1 MTNYRFFYHIVALLV
16 ASIWGSTFIST
27 KLLLLAGMTAAQIF
41 VLRFAIAYVLLL
53 GYSVYKRHRVFAR
66 SWRHELLLAMLGVV
80 GGSLYFLTEN
90 SAMNY
95 TTTTNTSIIVSL
107 CPLFASALIGFVYK
121 SQRLNRVQTF
131 GTLLAAAG
139 VVVVVMNGRFVLH
152 LSPLGDTLAF
162 MACLCWAFYSLLMI
176 PASKRYDT
184 VFITRKVF
192 FYGLVSMIPYFAVY
206 PGLGVDIVV
215 GQPRLLANLLFV
227 ARNIHTLSASV
238 AGIPEKSGSRAA
250 AAGLPEMQALAD
262 QVNDMLARIDQAN
275 TASAEAHQKVY
286 EATLAKQSAQ
296 MAFYRSQIDP
306 HFLFNTLECMRSMAQ
321 HYGVSPLEEMIGST
335 NQLLRYSL
343 HAPFIVTLR
352 EELEAASAYMR
363 VMNQRT
369 MERYRY
375 DLRVE
380 EALLQRPVLSM
391 LLQPL
396 MENAV
401 RHGARHMGKRQF
413 VLTLEV
419 TADAG
424 NDDTVLRLTD
434 NGCGIPSEMIL
445 QLNADI
451 TEDHDGFGESIGVR
465 NLRRRLAATDSRC
478 TLRFESQQDVYT
490 TVTVRLPRSL
500 ALPAI

>member
-1 MTNYRFFYHIVALLV
+1 MKSYLFLYHIVALLV

-53 GYSVYKRHRVFAR
+53 GYSVYKCHRVFAR

-90 SAMNY
+90 NAMNY

-215 GQPRLLANLLFV
+215 GQPRLLANLLFLGCI
-227 ARNIHTLSASV
+227 A
-238 AGIPEKSGSRAA
+238 
-250 AAGLPEMQALAD
+250 
-262 QVNDMLARIDQAN
+262 
-275 TASAEAHQKVY
+275 
-286 EATLAKQSAQ
+286 
-296 MAFYRSQIDP
+296 
-306 HFLFNTLECMRSMAQ
+306 SMACF
-321 HYGVSPLEEMIGST
+321 LAW
-335 NQLLRYSL
+335 NW
-343 HAPFIVTLR
+343 
-352 EELEAASAYMR
+352 
-363 VMNQRT
+363 
-369 MERYRY
+369 
-375 DLRVE
+375 
-380 EALLQRPVLSM
+380 
-391 LLQPL
+391 
-396 MENAV
+396 
-401 RHGARHMGKRQF
+401 
-413 VLTLEV
+413 
-419 TADAG
+419 
-424 NDDTVLRLTD
+424 VLRKL
-434 NGCGIPSEMIL
+434 G
-445 QLNADI
+445 A
-451 TEDHDGFGESIGVR
+451 VV
-465 NLRRRLAATDSRC
+465 C
-478 TLRFESQQDVYT
+478 TNYVYFNPV
-490 TVTVRLPRSL
+490 VTVIFAWAILNEQITFYFVFGTTLILTGMFL
-500 ALPAI
+500 AEKHHSK